1 MGTSSTLSVQE
12 KSISKF
18 IPTFTNVSKVE
29 IDLSGRK
36 FLLTLT

>member
-1 MGTSSTLSVQE
+1 MSSCTTLSVQE
-12 KSISKF
+12 KSTSQS